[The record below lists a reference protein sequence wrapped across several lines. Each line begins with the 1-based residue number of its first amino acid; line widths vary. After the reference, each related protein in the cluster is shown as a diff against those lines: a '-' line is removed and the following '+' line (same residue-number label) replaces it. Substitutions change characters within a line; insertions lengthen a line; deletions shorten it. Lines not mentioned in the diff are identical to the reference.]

1 MRYGRVFQHCAE
13 TDVRQVISFERDR
26 SRTVPSRDRQQ
37 HIRPALPLAL
47 PTTDADARESPLG
60 ASGCSLVAG
69 EPARLGVAWLAGVEV
84 QPRSYNLRGLRNDRN
99 RSRPN
104 ANRNPEPDRP
114 QAQPPNDVRSGSA
127 FSYSFKT
134 RTQVEDS
141 RFSTL

>member
-60 ASGCSLVAG
+60 ASGCSLVAVG
-69 EPARLGVAWLAGVEV
+69 SPRGSAWHGWPELKFNPAATTSGDYATIGT
-84 QPRSYNLRGLRNDRN
+84 DRN
-99 RSRPN
+99 R
-104 ANRNPEPDRP
+104 
-114 QAQPPNDVRSGSA
+114 
-127 FSYSFKT
+127 T
-134 RTQVEDS
+134 RTATPNPTGRKRNRPTTFGRVLRSPTRS
-141 RFSTL
+141 RHAHR